1 MVHSAALSQESILD
15 AILEVESDIHQT
27 VTMKIKLTKN
37 NNQVGV

>member
-15 AILEVESDIHQT
+15 AILEVESGIHQIFNT
-27 VTMKIKLTKN
+27 KIKLTKN